1 MKKSLYTLLF
11 ATGLAASVSAQG
23 FQVNFQGQ
31 KQQGTG
37 CAGSADYV
45 DGSTLFFNPGAT
57 AFAKESS
64 ANVAMTPVFANIM
77 YVDSATGGVYRSNS
91 PMGTPFSA
99 YALLHFEKLPS
110 LNFGLAAY
118 TPFGSVV
125 SYEDN
130 WIGRFAITR
139 LQLQAIFIQPTVSY
153 KINDKLGIGA
163 GFVYSTG
170 KVNLRRDL
178 PVQFEDG
185 SFGKVEL
192 GGAAVGFGYNVG
204 LSVKATE
211 KFSLGL
217 TFRSKVQMSLDGGT
231 ATFTMPEA
239 LAENFPNTS
248 FAGSL
253 PLPSVATLGLSYKF
267 SDKLSAVLDLNYVG
281 WKAYDTLAFDYAI
294 NTASLEDTKSARDY
308 KNIVAFRGGVN
319 YNLNENLTLR
329 GGAGFG
335 FTPVQD
341 GYVTPETPDNNR
353 LYGTLGVGYK
363 VGKHFEFDA
372 SFYYAKIKRADTNA
386 ETNLSGTFT
395 TIGIA
400 PGFALIYKW

>member
-11 ATGLAASVSAQG
+11 AAGLANSVLAQG

-37 CAGSADYV
+37 CAGSAKYV
-45 DGSTLFFNPGAT
+45 DGSSLFFNPGAS
-57 AFAKESS
+57 AFAEESS

-77 YVDSATGGVYRSNS
+77 YVDAATNEAYRSNS

-99 YALLHFEKLPS
+99 YALLHFNKIPK
-110 LNFGLAAY
+110 LNFGLAVY

-139 LQLQAIFIQPTVSY
+139 LQLQAIFVQPTVSY
-153 KINDKLGIGA
+153 KLNDKLGIGA

-170 KVNLRRDL
+170 EVNLRRDL

-192 GGAAVGFGYNVG
+192 GGSALGFGYNLG
-204 LSVKATE
+204 LSYQASE
-211 KFSLGL
+211 KLTLGL
-217 TFRSKVQMSLDGGT
+217 TYRSKVQMTLDGGI

-239 LAENFPNTS
+239 LAENFPNTT

-253 PLPSVATLGLSYKF
+253 PLPSVSTLGLAYKF
-267 SDKLSAVLDLNYVG
+267 SDKLDAVLDVNYVG
-281 WKAYDTLAFDYAI
+281 WKAYDTLAFDYAQ
-294 NTASLEDTKSARDY
+294 NTASLEDTKSPRDY
-308 KNIVAFRGGVN
+308 KSIFAFRGGVN
-319 YNLNENLTLR
+319 YHLNENLVLR
-329 GGAGFG
+329 GGMGFG

-353 LYGTLGVGYK
+353 LYGTCGVGYK

-372 SFYYAKIKRADTNA
+372 SFYYARLKRTDTNL

-400 PGFALIYKW
+400 PGFAFIYKW